1 MHGYS
6 FNIIF
11 SKRCNQQCYYCDVW
25 SQHIENYKTC
35 IDINRL
41 NEVLDMFPID
51 NLTVRINGG
60 EPGILEN
67 IEEGIDTLLSH
78 PKVKNVAIYSNG
90 TVRYKGFKFI
100 DYNNVFYQEHLILDI
115 DDKHINKFF
124 EMDFDPAYKY
134 VIILA
139 NKTTNSL
146 LKNYAYFKDMGL
158 FNNNFYFKILVN
170 KTISCRDYINDIEK
184 LINKIAD
191 DTGRSL
197 SFARDVIDRIKN
209 NKDDIMLKKT
219 CSSFPYNMY
228 IDFERN
234 VIGHCTMVTSKT
246 STYPLNK
253 ENINRNLKGLLFN
266 EDDACKDCYTYESN
280 TQIIKNVLAGKLI
293 NYIYED
299 YITFNDILW

>member
-1 MHGYS
+1 
-6 FNIIF
+6 
-11 SKRCNQQCYYCDVW
+11 
-25 SQHIENYKTC
+25 
-35 IDINRL
+35 
-41 NEVLDMFPID
+41 MFPID

-134 VIILA
+134 VIILT

-219 CSSFPYNMY
+219 CSSFP
-228 IDFERN
+228 
-234 VIGHCTMVTSKT
+234 
-246 STYPLNK
+246 
-253 ENINRNLKGLLFN
+253 
-266 EDDACKDCYTYESN
+266 
-280 TQIIKNVLAGKLI
+280 
-293 NYIYED
+293 
-299 YITFNDILW
+299 